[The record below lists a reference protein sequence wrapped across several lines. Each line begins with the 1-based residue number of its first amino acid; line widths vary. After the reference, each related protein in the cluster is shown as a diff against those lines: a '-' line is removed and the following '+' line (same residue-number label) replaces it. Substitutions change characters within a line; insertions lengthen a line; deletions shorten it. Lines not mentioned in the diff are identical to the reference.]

1 MSYATHGIL
10 TSIATVTNYTAGV
23 DTAGWPNKTGSSP
36 AGQPPVIV
44 PNVPCRI
51 IINSSREGIEQQRIL
66 GRTQYIGR
74 LSKLSASGADVAIT
88 TDSLVS
94 VDLTTYE
101 VKSPPRSVL
110 VANSPVIEVDL
121 ELKT

>member
-10 TSIATVTNYTAGV
+10 TSMATVENYTSNI
-23 DTAGWPNKTGSSP
+23 DIAGWPNKTGSGID
-36 AGQPPVIV
+36 GQPPVV
-44 PNVPCRI
+44 VLNVPCRI
-51 IINSSREGIEQQRIL
+51 AINSSREGIEQQRIL

-74 LSKLSASGADVAIT
+74 FSKLSASGADVAIT
-88 TDSLVS
+88 KDSS
-94 VDLTTYE
+94 VQLDSITYE

-121 ELKT
+121 EIKT